1 MNHTSLAMFIMTSLT
16 AISLPLLA
24 VEPVNFTQTE
34 VDEKEAI
41 LTDFPQMRS
50 VKSSIATRNNTV
62 VDTISALNP
71 NNPDN
76 VRRLESVLSEAEF
89 DFLFP
94 VRAPEYPMA
103 LCPGLQPNAL
113 QTSNFRRRAVCRA
126 HSCRLSVA
134 RAPL

>member
-1 MNHTSLAMFIMTSLT
+1 MKHTFLAMFIMTSLT

-24 VEPVNFTQTE
+24 VEPVNFTQAE

-41 LTDFPQMRS
+41 LTDFPQMRA

-76 VRRLESVLSEAEF
+76 VRRLESVLSEAQF

-94 VRAPEYPMA
+94 VRAPEYTYQ
-103 LCPGLQPNAL
+103 GL
-113 QTSNFRRRAVCRA
+113 T
-126 HSCRLSVA
+126 H
-134 RAPL
+134 